1 MDAKQRLRLA
11 CEVAPWEEVPYL
23 VVSRFKQ
30 AAAVT
35 KAIARVAGRLQAQPG
50 YGQVYWHP
58 TEKTVWAT
66 LGDGDD
72 DHVHQRWHN
81 ALKAIAGVRS
91 VKSEAE
97 AGPPDKENWI
107 LVKRANLSLL
117 NRPFELGGKLTGGP
131 SPLTNALVGGLLAG
145 GVGYGTGAL
154 LENVLPERLVER
166 GRLRR
171 TLGLV
176 GGAMG
181 AVPGMWQASVN
192 AENSQQAG
200 KPLGMKSWITPN
212 EEVPINQGALD
223 SSQHLF
229 DGRHHGDEIPS
240 LGQIKQSLADLPAP
254 DPMFLKAAAGYA
266 LETGAAGALRPVPV
280 DAFNNAIWN
289 DVHLGQRS
297 SQNNPYG
304 TKNPW
309 GDNSDDLHTPP
320 AIAAAASGL
329 VTGVNSMYGS
339 PSVLS
344 PRHFIHGLAAAG
356 VDVATARIAGGIL
369 GALGGL
375 TPVAQQQLQTAG
387 LWSGL
392 IRGVTSSVLGL

>member
-1 MDAKQRLRLA
+1 MDAKQRLCLA
-11 CEVAPWEEVPYL
+11 LEVAPWEQVPFL
-23 VVSRFKQ
+23 VLSRFKQ
-30 AAAVT
+30 AADVT
-35 KAIARVAGRLQAQPG
+35 KSIARIANRLQAQPG
-50 YGQVYWHP
+50 YGQVYWNP
-58 TEKTVWAT
+58 TEKTIWAT
-66 LGDGDD
+66 LGDGDEQ
-72 DHVHQRWHN
+72 HVHQRWHN
-81 ALKAIAGVRS
+81 ALKAVAGVRG

-97 AGPPDKENWI
+97 VGPPDKENWI
-107 LVKRANLSLL
+107 RVKRAEMSLL

-145 GVGYGTGAL
+145 GVGYGAGSL
-154 LENVLPERLVER
+154 LEQVLPEQFVER

-171 TLGLV
+171 SLGLV
-176 GGAMG
+176 GGALG

-200 KPLGMKSWITPN
+200 QPLGLKSWITPN
-212 EEVPINQGALD
+212 ESVPLNQGALD
-223 SSQHLF
+223 GSKQLN
-229 DGRHHGDEIPS
+229 DGRMHGDAIAS
-240 LGQIKQSLADLPAP
+240 IGQIKQSLAGLPAP
-254 DPMFLKAAAGYA
+254 DPMFLKAAAGYS
-266 LETGAAGALRPVPV
+266 LNTGATGLRPIPV

-289 DVHLGQRS
+289 DVHLGLRS

-309 GDNSDDLHTPP
+309 GDNSDSLHTPP
-320 AIAAAASGL
+320 AVAAAVSGL
-329 VTGVNSMYGS
+329 VSGVDSMYGR

-387 LWSGL
+387 LWGGL